1 MLEMGPSETSDTL
14 TQLKFSVPTRGLIG
28 VRSAMLTAT
37 KGTVVMDSTFE
48 AFKPVVG
55 KIAQREKGS
64 LLAFES
70 GVANPFGIS
79 GAQDRGRMF
88 VSPKDEVFKDMIIG
102 IHQRPGDL
110 AVNVCKTKA
119 LTNMRSAGADDK
131 AGVIP
136 PEELNLDIAVEY
148 IGEDELVEV
157 TPTKVRMMK
166 HPDHKK
172 WAKARQNLK

>member
-1 MLEMGPSETSDTL
+1 M
-14 TQLKFSVPTRGLIG
+14 
-28 VRSAMLTAT
+28 
-37 KGTVVMDSTFE
+37 
-48 AFKPVVG
+48 
-55 KIAQREKGS
+55 
-64 LLAFES
+64 
-70 GVANPFGIS
+70 
-79 GAQDRGRMF
+79 
-88 VSPKDEVFKDMIIG
+88 
-102 IHQRPGDL
+102 
-110 AVNVCKTKA
+110 NVCKTKA

-172 WAKARQNLK
+172 WAKSRQGK